1 MPSYG
6 TYGMPEAVK
15 LYQAL
20 TQHNQ
25 IIYQL
30 LARYLCRCN
39 TKFATKVIPW
49 GQPCHSHW
57 LISEP
62 ARYTNKILKLKQ
74 SSSDMCSA
82 IPTALL
88 CMIVFGNEWE
98 QGTNPKGLEHRGW
111 FKCSTGRPRAICGQ
125 QYPLPCFSWLWIGVR
140 GSRAAAQKG
149 TMSSRTQGDF
159 RSSCLKKWMRC
170 YGGLTEAFKS
180 LRMPI

>member
-6 TYGMPEAVK
+6 AYGMPEAVK

-20 TQHNQ
+20 TQHDQ

-39 TKFATKVIPW
+39 TKFATKVMPW
-49 GQPCHSHW
+49 GQPCHCHW

-62 ARYTNKILKLKQ
+62 ACYTNKILILKQ

-98 QGTNPKGLEHRGW
+98 QGTAPKGLVHRGW
-111 FKCSTGRPRAICGQ
+111 
-125 QYPLPCFSWLWIGVR
+125 
-140 GSRAAAQKG
+140 
-149 TMSSRTQGDF
+149 
-159 RSSCLKKWMRC
+159 LKASKSL
-170 YGGLTEAFKS
+170 GGLIGAEKTKFEVQDSWFHQKDGWFEAWKS
-180 LRMPI
+180 PGKTDLRPERI

>member
-6 TYGMPEAVK
+6 AYGMPEAVK

-20 TQHNQ
+20 TQHDQ

-39 TKFATKVIPW
+39 TKFATKVMPW

-98 QGTNPKGLEHRGW
+98 QGTALKGLVHRGW
-111 FKCSTGRPRAICGQ
+111 
-125 QYPLPCFSWLWIGVR
+125 
-140 GSRAAAQKG
+140 
-149 TMSSRTQGDF
+149 
-159 RSSCLKKWMRC
+159 LKASKSL
-170 YGGLTEAFKS
+170 GGLIGAEETKFEVQDSWFHQKDGWFEAWKS
-180 LRMPI
+180 PGKTDLRPERI

>member
-6 TYGMPEAVK
+6 AHGMPEAVK

-20 TQHNQ
+20 TQHDQ

-39 TKFATKVIPW
+39 TKFATKVMPW
-49 GQPCHSHW
+49 GQPCHCHW

-62 ARYTNKILKLKQ
+62 ACYTNKILLLKQ

-88 CMIVFGNEWE
+88 CEWVGAGHSSE
-98 QGTNPKGLEHRGW
+98 
-111 FKCSTGRPRAICGQ
+111 
-125 QYPLPCFSWLWIGVR
+125 GV
-140 GSRAAAQKG
+140 S
-149 TMSSRTQGDF
+149 TQGVIKGFKKLGRADWGWKDKILGP
-159 RSSCLKKWMRC
+159 RQLISSKRRLIWGLKEPW
-170 YGGLTEAFKS
+170 
-180 LRMPI
+180 